1 LSSSVELEVKN
12 PDEFKKEFSAARIYS
27 VTVCTTLLT
36 GRVLATGCP
45 CRKPY
50 PAWQSIEN
58 RTMIACN
65 EGSLQAHWLDG
76 CGSDPVAGNA

>member
-1 LSSSVELEVKN
+1 MHEHGFQRGALGQAFTS
-12 PDEFKKEFSAARIYS
+12 PARLGDYVWLRYS
-27 VTVCTTLLT
+27 TDA
-36 GRVLATGCP
+36 RP

-58 RTMIACN
+58 RTMIVRN

-76 CGSDPVAGNA
+76 CRSDPVAGNA